1 MLFRSDE
8 NGNIVDEW
16 TSTKEPHKVVGL
28 EEGKT
33 YTLIEK
39 TCPYGYEQA
48 EEIEFTVTKNKET
61 QKVEMKDMP
70 ILTDIRVIKIDSA
83 THETIKDKF
92 TFGIYTDEECTKLI
106 QQVDADTED
115 GYVDFKDLRY
125 GIFYIKE
132 LSSPKDYQL
141 SDKIVKVE
149 INDKGV
155 FVDNEQIEKDE
166 NDIYSFEFENVKI
179 ETPNTGDNSNMNLWI
194 ALLAMSAVS
203 LIGIGA
209 YEYKKRKIVKK

>member
-1 MLFRSDE
+1 M
-8 NGNIVDEW
+8 
-16 TSTKEPHKVVGL
+16 
-28 EEGKT
+28 
-33 YTLIEK
+33 
-39 TCPYGYEQA
+39 
-48 EEIEFTVTKNKET
+48 TVFLKN
-61 QKVEMKDMP
+61 
-70 ILTDIRVIKIDSA
+70 IRVIKIDSA